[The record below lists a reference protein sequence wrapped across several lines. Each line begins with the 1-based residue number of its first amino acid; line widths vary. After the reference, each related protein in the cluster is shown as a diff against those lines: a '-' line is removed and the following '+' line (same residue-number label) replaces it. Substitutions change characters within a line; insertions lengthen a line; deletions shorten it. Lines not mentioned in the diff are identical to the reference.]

1 MSIKRLLFL
10 IPVVIAGV
18 IYSPS
23 LGFDFAWLDHAEIL
37 GQQLILSDAQ
47 DWARAFFMDD
57 ANHSAYHRPMYNVM
71 HTLDWML
78 WGNDASGFHLTNL
91 ILHLANV
98 VLVFFVLQKLKIEQW
113 PALAITLL
121 WAVLPV
127 HVPVVAL
134 IHAKGDLLSTFFV
147 LGAILIYLSRTKGYS
162 VLSGLLLLLGLL
174 TKEVAIAGA
183 AFLLLYEKHALLEN
197 WKKSLPILIPVVAYM
212 ALRAVTYGSGGE
224 AEGGYI
230 DRVLTF
236 PLVYGS
242 YFFESLPGIRL
253 GISDTEWVWSA
264 QPTGTL
270 IGRVVMLLAA
280 VGIQVLLWRKVPA
293 SRPFVLIFNL
303 FLLPV
308 SQLIP
313 TLHIRADRF
322 LYMAS
327 LGWIGI
333 MGFGLKVLLRKDV
346 IVYALA
352 AIIGAWFV
360 FKVVTELPAY
370 EKDAKLFKTTIERS
384 PKNREAHGYLGNIA
398 LEEGDNSAAV
408 FHFVRALNS
417 NPKLLSFV
425 DRKTAKANLGTA
437 KLRLQ
442 QYREAVQLFEDV
454 AKESA
459 SPVDLDFNI
468 GLCYKMMG
476 QPQKAYDH
484 FIRFQRKYPEDIA
497 TMEKLSEVYVDLGQR
512 QKAID
517 EINRILTVK
526 PDHEYKDALK
536 RAVIELQTVQ

>member
-1 MSIKRLLFL
+1 MRQYELPMSIKRLLFL
-10 IPVVIAGV
+10 IPVVIAGI

-47 DWARAFFMDD
+47 EWARAFFMDD

-71 HTLDWML
+71 HTVDWAL
-78 WGNDASGFHLTNL
+78 WGNDAGGYHLTNL
-91 ILHLANV
+91 LLHLANM
-98 VLVFFVLQKLKIEQW
+98 VLVFFILQKLKVDHW
-113 PALAITLL
+113 PSLALALL
-121 WAVLPV
+121 WAIIPV
-127 HVPVVAL
+127 HVPVVTL
-134 IHAKGDLLSTFFV
+134 IHAKGDLLSTFF
-147 LGAILIYLSRTKGYS
+147 LLCGILIYLSKSKGYAIWT
-162 VLSGLLLLLGLL
+162 GLFLLFGLL

-183 AFLLLYEKHALLEN
+183 AFLLIYEKETFLKD
-197 WKKSLPILIPVVAYM
+197 WKKSLPILIPVIVYVV
-212 ALRAVTYGSGGE
+212 LRAMTYGSGGE
-224 AEGGYI
+224 VEGGYVN
-230 DRVLTF
+230 RLLTF

-242 YFFESLPGIRL
+242 YFFESLPGVRL

-264 QPTGTL
+264 QPTGQL
-270 IGRVVMLLAA
+270 IGRGIMLLAGVA
-280 VGIQVLLWRKVPA
+280 IQVFLWKKMPA

-327 LGWIGI
+327 LGWIGM
-333 MGFGLKVLLRKDV
+333 MGYALKAVVRKDV
-346 IVYALA
+346 LIYAFI
-352 AIIGAWFV
+352 AILGAWFV
-360 FKVVTELPAY
+360 FRVVTEVPAY
-370 EKDAKLFKTTIERS
+370 ENDAKLFKATIERS

-454 AKESA
+454 AKESR

-484 FIRFQRKYPEDIA
+484 FIRFQRKYPEDIP
-497 TMEKLSEVYVDLGQR
+497 TMEKTVRSLCRPRSASEGHRRDQSYSDLEAGSS
-512 QKAID
+512 I
-517 EINRILTVK
+517 
-526 PDHEYKDALK
+526 
-536 RAVIELQTVQ
+536 